1 MDKLDKIIKETIHKQ
16 LNEGHLRM
24 SDYQI
29 LKEVEETMCSFIDI
43 IHEEVLD
50 YISTEQ
56 LKNGG
61 TQHVS
66 NELKEK
72 LKKLFLKAK
81 VKFTTKCLSPL
92 WTRITKGY

>member
-24 SDYQI
+24 SDYQM

-61 TQHVS
+61 TQYVS

-72 LKKLFLKAK
+72 LDKY
-81 VKFTTKCLSPL
+81 VK
-92 WTRITKGY
+92 

>member
-16 LNEGHLRM
+16 LNEGHLRIF
-24 SDYQI
+24 DYQI

-61 TQHVS
+61 TQHIS
-66 NELKEK
+66 NELSEK

-81 VKFTTKCLSPL
+81 VKFTTKCLNPL